1 MVLKRQTTT
10 HVRILKR
17 DKQVIDNLVRRGVYA
32 NTATAIHKIM
42 LKAFNK
48 RKR

>member
-17 DKQVIDNLVRRGVYA
+17 DKMVIDSLVRRGVYA

-42 LKAFNK
+42 NKAFSK
-48 RKR
+48 RRK